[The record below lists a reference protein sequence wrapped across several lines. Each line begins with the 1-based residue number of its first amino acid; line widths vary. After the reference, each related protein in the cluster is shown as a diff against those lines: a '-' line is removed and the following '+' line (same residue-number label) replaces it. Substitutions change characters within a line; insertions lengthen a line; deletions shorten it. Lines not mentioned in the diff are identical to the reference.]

1 MNVLREGEKNGEG
14 AEEGGRVCLKPFSLL
29 KDSVTNVRGL
39 TELSCGPGLG
49 CATYIPYKGRS

>member
-49 CATYIPYKGRS
+49 CAT

>member
-14 AEEGGRVCLKPFSLL
+14 AEGGRVCLKPFSLL
-29 KDSVTNVRGL
+29 KDSVTNVHGP

-49 CATYIPYKGRS
+49 CAT